1 LAKKLPTATAKC
13 GFSSTEPSCP
23 ERAISPCASVSRSKV
38 RTCARDTPKRRAIH
52 EIETGTGR
60 LGGTVSSGLPAS
72 RMLNSTISPALR
84 STNSGISAAWIGRNP
99 PTN

>member
-1 LAKKLPTATAKC
+1 M
-13 GFSSTEPSCP
+13 
-23 ERAISPCASVSRSKV
+23 
-38 RTCARDTPKRRAIH
+38 H

-72 RMLNSTISPALR
+72 RMLTSTISPALR
-84 STNSGISAAWIGRNP
+84 STNSGISAALWIGRNP